1 MKRGITDR
9 YTSKNGYTGV
19 LFGKSEYSIYD
30 KNGKAVF
37 HTGSRAFNSHDELV
51 KQVDEF
57 PQFIKLLTGEQI

>member
-1 MKRGITDR
+1 
-9 YTSKNGYTGV
+9 V
-19 LFGKSEYSIYD
+19 LFGKSSFSIYD